1 MKRYNH
7 LTKEQRYTISV
18 CLRKKM
24 SLSAIAK
31 LIDVSKST
39 VSREIKKN
47 SNMYRHYVAIDVP
60 QVIDRMVKEYGIAA
74 DNAMKELYTSQL
86 YADLERE
93 SSELW
98 HLSPLALAEL
108 WHCEKTTGHIP
119 YPEEA

>member
-47 SNMYRHYVAIDVP
+47 SNMYRHYVAIEA
-60 QVIDRMVKEYGIAA
+60 QQFSEMRKKRLFINMCGNKIAEKAVK
-74 DNAMKELYTSQL
+74 N
-86 YADLERE
+86 
-93 SSELW
+93 
-98 HLSPLALAEL
+98 
-108 WHCEKTTGHIP
+108 
-119 YPEEA
+119 

>member
-7 LTKEQRYTISV
+7 LTKVQRYTISV

-47 SNMYRHYVAIDVP
+47 SNMYRHYVAIEAQLFSEMRKAIP
-60 QVIDRMVKEYGIAA
+60 RKPG
-74 DNAMKELYTSQL
+74 ELSKVDWQDIEQCLKRHWSPKTS
-86 YADLERE
+86 A
-93 SSELW
+93 
-98 HLSPLALAEL
+98 
-108 WHCEKTTGHIP
+108 
-119 YPEEA
+119 

>member
-47 SNMYRHYVAIDVP
+47 SNMYRHYVAIEAQQFSEMRKKDTQETEETVKRGLAGHRAVSQESLVAGDYCRCQKTRGKDVC
-60 QVIDRMVKEYGIAA
+60 VD
-74 DNAMKELYTSQL
+74 
-86 YADLERE
+86 
-93 SSELW
+93 
-98 HLSPLALAEL
+98 
-108 WHCEKTTGHIP
+108 
-119 YPEEA
+119 

>member
-47 SNMYRHYVAIDVP
+47 SNMYRHYVAIEAQQFSEMRKAIP
-60 QVIDRMVKEYGIAA
+60 RRPRKLSKEDWQDIEQCLKRHWSPETIVGVR
-74 DNAMKELYTSQL
+74 K
-86 YADLERE
+86 RE
-93 SSELW
+93 G
-98 HLSPLALAEL
+98 
-108 WHCEKTTGHIP
+108 KTCVSI
-119 YPEEA
+119 EW